1 MHQEPINMT
10 NNSNFLLLELATNAR
25 VFEGLFKISE
35 SEQVFWKPDDNK
47 WCLLEIVCH
56 LVDEEIL
63 DFRNRVKTALYPER
77 FEFVPIDPVGWV
89 KSKDYISQNYD
100 QQIQTWLEERT
111 KSIEWLQSLKQP
123 NWESCLVHPELGEM
137 SAWQLLEN
145 WLAHDYIHLRQIIRT
160 KRAYLNHIAK
170 KDISYAGKW

>member
-1 MHQEPINMT
+1 MT
-10 NNSNFLLLELATNAR
+10 TDSNFLLHELSTNSKT
-25 VFEGLFKISE
+25 FEGLFKVKQA
-35 SEQVFWKPDDNK
+35 EQARWKPGEGK

-63 DFRNRVKTALYPER
+63 DFRTRVKTALNPEK

-89 KSKDYISQNYD
+89 KSKDYMNQNYD
-100 QQIQTWLEERT
+100 EQTQRWLEERK
-111 KSIEWLQSLKQP
+111 KSIEWLRSLESP

-145 WLAHDYIHLRQIIRT
+145 WVAHDYIHLRQVIRT
-160 KRAYLNHIAK
+160 KRAYLNYIAQ